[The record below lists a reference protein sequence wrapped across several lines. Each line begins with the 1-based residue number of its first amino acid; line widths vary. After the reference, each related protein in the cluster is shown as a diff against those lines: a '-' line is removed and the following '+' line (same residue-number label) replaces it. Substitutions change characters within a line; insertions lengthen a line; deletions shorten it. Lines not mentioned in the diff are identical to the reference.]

1 MTEDELRRT
10 LERLIPPEDE
20 AQAIAALDARMRT
33 IVREEVAE
41 QLAEL
46 LPRMQELAS
55 RVLPIAEPNRRAI
68 ICEVGPRHHR
78 IGPAYFR
85 ELDARGLRP
94 SWGGE
99 TYMEASRDKDKRV
112 LISKE
117 KQNYKWSRP
126 RHTKP

>member
-1 MTEDELRRT
+1 VTEHELRRT

-68 ICEVGPRHHR
+68 IRKVAQIYPRMCS
-78 IGPAYFR
+78 AYFR
-85 ELDARGLRP
+85 ELDAHGLRTK
-94 SWGGE
+94 WGE
-99 TYMEASRDKDKRV
+99 SYMEASRDKDKRKR
-112 LISKE
+112 LSHE
-117 KQNYKWSRP
+117 KDFF
-126 RHTKP
+126 TKT